1 MKFYVLSGGFILKPL
16 SVKTENLFFN
26 LSKYVAIV
34 FAAIS
39 IRLCLEISLNLINK
53 IPLCSKFKRNA
64 NSPKS
69 LPSVIIIQFLSFATF
84 KTKVSSIL
92 GKSSEMDITQIPFC
106 FNL

>member
-53 IPLCSKFKRNA
+53 IPLCPKFKRNA